1 MFWGEEWNEGAAFSF
16 KRVRHV
22 AGVGDSEV
30 AELGMVFWVHLRLHF
45 CESPA

>member
-22 AGVGDSEV
+22 AGVGDSKV
-30 AELGMVFWVHLRLHF
+30 AELCMVICGSFALAFL
-45 CESPA
+45 